1 MPFVPDQTPQAAGR
15 FVPDVPA
22 GQGSTGSWG
31 RGASGEWQNPE
42 IAAMSNLDKYR
53 AGAKVAGTGLMMG
66 VKQRLDMGVT
76 PEQVDSFRASNKDLM
91 EDPVANAGATTANV
105 AMATVPMLVPGA
117 NTVIGSALAGGAF
130 GAAQPTGS
138 GESAWKN
145 AAIGAGTSA
154 GVTAGIGAIGRAVQP
169 VRNANNSA
177 EQAAVN
183 LLKQNGVDLSVGA
196 KTGSKSVVGAERMLG
211 NNPITQPQ
219 MLARAAKTERSM
231 TRAFLKTAGINS
243 DTASPAVLNSA
254 DTRIGNGMNVINKR
268 YRLDMTDPKI
278 SADLAAIESEAK
290 LNVPDSR
297 IGNWVE
303 KIREMAGPSGQLSAE
318 AAQNIRNGLGK
329 LVRDST
335 AGEYAYALRELMDDA
350 LQTAAKGTDDFAKLT
365 ALRGEYRNLQ
375 ALADAADTTANA
387 QISGPKL
394 ASALSHSRFT
404 KNSFRYGTGDT
415 KLTDLARA
423 ASTVKDRFPNSGTA
437 YHAAAQ
443 LVPSAV
449 VGGAS
454 YLSDQDVGKA
464 AKLAAATYAIPKS
477 AAFML
482 NNPAMARYLSEG
494 LVSGPGVNA
503 LTGYAK
509 KIAAPVA
516 TGLVLSK

>member
-15 FVPDVPA
+15 FVPDVPT

-31 RGASGEWQNPE
+31 RGASGAWQNPE
-42 IAAMSNLDKYR
+42 IAGMSNLDKYR

-66 VKQRLDMGVT
+66 VKQRMGMGVT

-130 GAAQPTGS
+130 GAAQPTGT
-138 GESAWKN
+138 GESPWQN
-145 AAIGAGTSA
+145 AGVGAITSGA
-154 GVTAGIGAIGRAVQP
+154 VTAGIGALGKAIQP
-169 VRNANNSA
+169 VKNANNSA

-196 KTGSKSVVGAERMLG
+196 NTGSKAMVGVERMLT

-219 MLARAAKTERSM
+219 MIAKAAKTERSL
-231 TRAFLKTAGINS
+231 TKAFLKQAGINS
-243 DTASPAVLNSA
+243 DTASPAVLNAS
-254 DTRIGNGMNVINKR
+254 DTRIGNGINVINKR
-268 YRLDMTDPKI
+268 YTLDMADPKI
-278 SADLAAIESEAK
+278 ASDLAAIESEAK
-290 LNVPDSR
+290 LNVPDAR

-303 KIREMAGPSGQLSAE
+303 KIREMSGPTGSLSAE
-318 AAQNIRNGLGK
+318 ASQNIRNGLGK

-335 AGEYAYALRELMDDA
+335 AGEYAYALRELLDDA
-350 LQTAAKGTDDFAKLT
+350 LQAAAKGTDDFAKLT
-365 ALRGEYRNLQ
+365 KLRGEYRNLQ

-387 QISGPKL
+387 QISGPRL
-394 ASALSHSRFT
+394 ASALSHSKFT
-404 KNSFRYGTGDT
+404 RNSFRYGTGDT
-415 KLTDLARA
+415 KLSELARA

-443 LVPSAV
+443 LAPSAV
-449 VGGAS
+449 VAGAS
-454 YLSDQDVGKA
+454 YAKDRDVGKA
-464 AKLAAATYAIPKS
+464 AQLAAATYAIPKS